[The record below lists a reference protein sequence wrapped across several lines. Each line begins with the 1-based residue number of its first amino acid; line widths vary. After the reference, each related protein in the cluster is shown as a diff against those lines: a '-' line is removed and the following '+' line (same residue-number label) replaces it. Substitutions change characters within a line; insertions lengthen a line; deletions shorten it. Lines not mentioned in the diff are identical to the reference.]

1 VDRVLL
7 VHALEMSHDVTGLLR
22 EVWRGLSGSG
32 RPMAV
37 VPNRRGLRARTPTT
51 PFGHGPAY
59 SRPPTTP
66 PLPGTRL
73 TPASSRPAVHAGSG
87 GRGAIGAAGLARLVP
102 ARRRGLGAHRRDDLG
117 AVRRRA
123 HRGGDQA
130 GLSRDPGAA
139 REAQARACAGARAR
153 AHAVNRPSR
162 LR

>member
-1 VDRVLL
+1 TRPALFAPADHAAPARNL
-7 VHALEMSHDVTGLLR
+7 VHADLV
-22 EVWRGLSGSG
+22 
-32 RPMAV
+32 
-37 VPNRRGLRARTPTT
+37 
-51 PFGHGPAY
+51 
-59 SRPPTTP
+59 
-66 PLPGTRL
+66 
-73 TPASSRPAVHAGSG
+73 
-87 GRGAIGAAGLARLVP
+87 GRGALRAAGLARLVP

-162 LR
+162 LRYDPEKWTPVFGQDHAQTRSWSVMTIRRKVRASFADLICAARWRVRQ